1 MNGKINTD
9 TDLFLITMNF
19 EYFIL
24 FSWLYFFYFN
34 VDVSIKNEIVNLM
47 NYFGYNLSKYK
58 KFG

>member
-19 EYFIL
+19 GYFIL
-24 FSWLYFFYFN
+24 FSWLFFYMN

-47 NYFGYNLSKYK
+47 NNFGYNLSKK
-58 KFG
+58 